1 MEVNSGSPDNK
12 ENNVSD
18 GASNTPRS
26 AADSVANAFSN
37 QLAQVQADL
46 AASKAYALSVEEELL
61 NLKAET
67 AIAAEKQS
75 QEISKIKIDSE
86 IKSQAISSG
95 LIDLDCLPLLD
106 SSEITLDE
114 NGNIIGIDSAIADL
128 KSKKPFLFSD
138 MGRTG
143 KISNTAR
150 SNLTPKAKANTAM
163 PVKDMSESEYKRSL
177 KRVAPSYS
185 RRYN

>member
-1 MEVNSGSPDNK
+1 MG
-12 ENNVSD
+12 NNTSD
-18 GASNTPRS
+18 EAFNAPRS
-26 AADSVANAFSN
+26 AADSVANAFSS

-46 AASKAYALSVEEELL
+46 AASKAYAVSVEAELA

-67 AIAAEKQS
+67 ATMVAKQS

-95 LIDLDCLPLLD
+95 LIDLDCLPLLN
-106 SSEITLDE
+106 SSEIKLDE
-114 NGNIIGIDSAIADL
+114 NGNILGIDSAIADL

-138 MGRTG
+138 
-143 KISNTAR
+143 TAR
-150 SNLTPKAKANTAM
+150 FGTNNSTSRSVLIPKAKANTAL

-177 KRVAPSYS
+177 KKVAPSYA